1 MFKTG
6 KFYNQIV
13 CNIKPGEKFTSLV
26 VNTEGLHLAGI
37 SGGKELIYVSEQ
49 SPAGRQRPRR
59 PRFQKSL
66 WNPGF
71 ESKLD

>member
-37 SGGKELIYVSEQ
+37 SGGKELIYVSEE
-49 SPAGRQRPRR
+49 SAGGRRLRR
-59 PRFQKSL
+59 P
-66 WNPGF
+66 
-71 ESKLD
+71 

>member
-37 SGGKELIYVSEQ
+37 SGGKEFHMFRTCLD
-49 SPAGRQRPRR
+49 
-59 PRFQKSL
+59 
-66 WNPGF
+66 
-71 ESKLD
+71 SKN

>member
-49 SPAGRQRPRR
+49 SSAGRRRPRR
-59 PRFQKSL
+59 PRFQKIL
-66 WNPGF
+66 VEPWF
-71 ESKLD
+71 RV

>member
-13 CNIKPGEKFTSLV
+13 CDIKPGQKFTSLV

-37 SGGKELIYVSEQ
+37 SGGRSFVTC
-49 SPAGRQRPRR
+49 PR
-59 PRFQKSL
+59 
-66 WNPGF
+66 
-71 ESKLD
+71 

>member
-37 SGGKELIYVSEQ
+37 SGGKELHI
-49 SPAGRQRPRR
+49 
-59 PRFQKSL
+59 
-66 WNPGF
+66 
-71 ESKLD
+71 